1 MLTTIEA
8 EIDVNG
14 EVTFLEPLKIA
25 KKSRAI
31 ITVLD
36 DEKPLRKMKQANGKV
51 NAETDSN
58 ARQLE
63 WLKANRNNYAGK
75 YVALDG
81 DNLIAH
87 ADTLQEIRQQTKDRK
102 NLFIVKVFAEETIV
116 PAGL

>member
-31 ITVLD
+31 ITLLN
-36 DEKPLRKMKQANGKV
+36 DEKPLRKSKRANGK
-51 NAETDSN
+51 AESDEN

-63 WLKANRNNYAGK
+63 WLKANRDKYAGK

-81 DNLIAH
+81 DNLIAC
-87 ADTLQEIRQQTKDRK
+87 ADTLPEIRKQTKKRK